1 MKGDTCNARG
11 DLKFGSSMKIEWKL
25 CFFFRFLSYN
35 CEKDREN
42 ALLRWRKMLGAR
54 EMLVNFVALPDL
66 NYDDVSLEGA
76 MGTSLRRC
84 SWSGKN
90 SYQSLLCQHMCLA
103 YRAPSPRAWGW
114 VLVDCGFTMVCV
126 CVFFDV
132 FCCFIFFMAV
142 MELQMPWRFA
152 GNTGVKAVKMSPP
165 KTEWQDRQCHRA
177 LVLNGWMYLARS
189 MWNRLIILR
198 CLKGLQYVR
207 VVVCRIL
214 GLQGQLFLD
223 LQICLCGL
231 ETW

>member
-126 CVFFDV
+126 CVFW
-132 FCCFIFFMAV
+132 CFLLFYFFHGRHGVANALKICRQHWGESCEDEPSEDRV
-142 MELQMPWRFA
+142 A
-152 GNTGVKAVKMSPP
+152 GSPMSQGSCV
-165 KTEWQDRQCHRA
+165 EW
-177 LVLNGWMYLARS
+177 LNVSCA
-189 MWNRLIILR
+189 
-198 CLKGLQYVR
+198 KYV
-207 VVVCRIL
+207 
-214 GLQGQLFLD
+214 
-223 LQICLCGL
+223 
-231 ETW
+231 E

>member
-11 DLKFGSSMKIEWKL
+11 DLKFGSSMKIV

-126 CVFFDV
+126 CVFFV
-132 FCCFIFFMAV
+132 VLFFSWPSWSCKCLEDLQATLGWKLWRWALRRQSGRIANVTGLLCWMA
-142 MELQMPWRFA
+142 E
-152 GNTGVKAVKMSPP
+152 
-165 KTEWQDRQCHRA
+165 C
-177 LVLNGWMYLARS
+177 
-189 MWNRLIILR
+189 ILR
-198 CLKGLQYVR
+198 E
-207 VVVCRIL
+207 VCGI
-214 GLQGQLFLD
+214 G
-223 LQICLCGL
+223 
-231 ETW
+231 W